1 MDRRIRD
8 LKEMKPKMMLR
19 VCIDLIM
26 TILLLVL
33 MGRQISGESA
43 HEWLGALLFVLWIIY
58 HLLNA
63 RWYGALFRGRYTLYR
78 SIQTIVNIL
87 LMAAMLATMVS
98 AVTLSRGVFAFLPIS
113 GGIALARSMHIAGAF
128 WTFVLMS
135 LHLGLHWN
143 MVLGMIRK
151 MIGSPRSVPLQRIVR
166 IIGVLI
172 AAYGLFAF
180 IQQQF
185 PAYLTLSSSFVFFD
199 FTRPAF
205 LFYLD
210 HLAIMGLFVFLAH
223 MVTMASQ
230 KLSARK
236 AAGK

>member
-43 HEWLGALLFVLWIIY
+43 HEWL
-58 HLLNA
+58 
-63 RWYGALFRGRYTLYR
+63 
-78 SIQTIVNIL
+78 
-87 LMAAMLATMVS
+87 AAMLATMVS
-98 AVTLSRGVFAFLPIS
+98 AVTLSREVFAFLPIS

-128 WTFVLMS
+128 WAFVLMS
-135 LHLGLHWN
+135 LHLGQHWN

-236 AAGK
+236 AARK

>member
-43 HEWLGALLFVLWIIY
+43 HEWLGALLFVLWIIH

-63 RWYGALFRGRYTLYR
+63 RRYGALFRGRCTLYR
-78 SIQTIVNIL
+78 GIQTIVNIL

-98 AVTLSRGVFAFLPIS
+98 AVILSREVFAFLPIS

-128 WTFVLMS
+128 WAFELMS

-236 AAGK
+236 AARK

>member
-43 HEWLGALLFVLWIIY
+43 HEWLGALLFVLWIIH

-78 SIQTIVNIL
+78 SIQTIIL

-98 AVTLSRGVFAFLPIS
+98 AVILSREVFAFLPIS

-128 WTFVLMS
+128 WAFVLMS

-236 AAGK
+236 AARK

>member
-43 HEWLGALLFVLWIIY
+43 HEWL
-58 HLLNA
+58 
-63 RWYGALFRGRYTLYR
+63 
-78 SIQTIVNIL
+78 
-87 LMAAMLATMVS
+87 AAMLATMVS

-128 WTFVLMS
+128 WAFVLMS

-151 MIGSPRSVPLQRIVR
+151 MIGSLRSVPLQRIVR

-236 AAGK
+236 AARK